1 MSDQPN
7 VVVLGSANLDI
18 VVPVPH
24 HPAIGETVLGGHHD
38 RIPGGKGAN
47 QAVAAA
53 RLGARVAMVGRVG
66 SDDAGRTLRAALQ
79 DAAVDCKHLAVDSQ
93 APSGLALIGVDE
105 DGDNTIIVS
114 PGANDRVGPDDVA
127 AAAPL
132 LASAAVTLV
141 QLEVPAM
148 AVEAAVAAA
157 VGKVVLNPAP
167 ASLLSAALLEQVDV
181 LVPNRI
187 ELAQL
192 TGSAEADDL
201 AAVEEMA
208 RGLPVPTVV
217 VTLGAGGAILVSGGD
232 AVVLPA
238 PPVEVVDTTGAGD
251 AFCGAIA
258 EALARG
264 VTIDEATARAVH
276 AGSLAT
282 TRHGAQPSL
291 PSEAQVDASLARLQ
305 DSGRSP

>member
-24 HPAIGETVLGGHHD
+24 HPATGETVLGGHHD

-66 SDDAGRTLRAALQ
+66 SDDAGRTLRTALQ
-79 DAAVDCKHLAVDSQ
+79 EAGVDCRYLAVDGL
-93 APSGLALIGVDE
+93 APSGLALIGVDRS
-105 DGDNTIIVS
+105 GDNTIIVS
-114 PGANDRVGPDDVA
+114 PGANDRIGPDDVA

-148 AVEAAVAAA
+148 AVEAAVAASG
-157 VGKVVLNPAP
+157 GKVVLNPAP
-167 ASLLSAALLEQVDV
+167 ASLLSGALLERVDV

-192 TGSAEADDL
+192 AGSAEAGGL

-217 VTLGAGGAILVSGGD
+217 VTLGADGALLVAGGD

-264 VTIDEATARAVH
+264 VAIDEATARAVH

-282 TRHGAQPSL
+282 TRRGAQPSL
-291 PSEAQVDASLARLQ
+291 PTGAQVNASLARL
-305 DSGRSP
+305 

>member
-24 HPAIGETVLGGHHD
+24 HPATGETVLGGHHD

-66 SDDAGRTLRAALQ
+66 SDDAGGTLRAALQ
-79 DAAVDCKHLAVDSQ
+79 EAGVDCRHLAVDGQ
-93 APSGLALIGVDE
+93 AASGLALIGVDRS
-105 DGDNTIIVS
+105 GDNTIIVS
-114 PGANDRVGPDDVA
+114 PGANGRVGPDDVV

-148 AVEAAVAAA
+148 AVEAALAAS
-157 VGKVVLNPAP
+157 GGTVVLNPAP
-167 ASLLSAALLEQVDV
+167 ASLLSAALLERVDV

-192 TGSAEADDL
+192 AGSAEADGL

-217 VTLGAGGAILVSGGD
+217 VTLGADGALLVAGGD

-238 PPVEVVDTTGAGD
+238 PPVEAVDTTGAGD

-264 VTIDEATARAVH
+264 VAIDEATARAVH

-282 TRHGAQPSL
+282 TRRGAQPSL
-291 PSEAQVDASLARLQ
+291 PTGAQVNASLARL
-305 DSGRSP
+305 

>member
-66 SDDAGRTLRAALQ
+66 SDDAGKTQRRALQ
-79 DAAVDCKHLAVDSQ
+79 DAGVGCKHLAVDGQ
-93 APSGLALIGVDE
+93 TPSGLALIGVDE

-114 PGANDRVGPDDVA
+114 PGANNRVGPDDVA

-264 VTIDEATARAVH
+264 VAIDEATARAVH

-282 TRHGAQPSL
+282 TRQGAQPSL
-291 PSEAQVDASLARLQ
+291 PTEAQVDASLARLQ

>member
-66 SDDAGRTLRAALQ
+66 SDDAGGTLRAALQ
-79 DAAVDCKHLAVDSQ
+79 GAGVDCRHLAVDGQ
-93 APSGLALIGVDE
+93 AASGLALIGVDRS
-105 DGDNTIIVS
+105 GDNTIIVS

-127 AAAPL
+127 AAAPF

-148 AVEAAVAAA
+148 AVEAAAAA
-157 VGKVVLNPAP
+157 SGGKVVLNPAP
-167 ASLLSAALLEQVDV
+167 ASLLSAALLERVDV

-192 TGSAEADDL
+192 AGSAEADGL

-217 VTLGAGGAILVSGGD
+217 VTLGADGAILVSGGD
-232 AVVLPA
+232 ALFLPA

-264 VTIDEATARAVH
+264 VAIDEATARAVH

-282 TRHGAQPSL
+282 TRRGAQPSL
-291 PSEAQVDASLARLQ
+291 PTGAQVNASLVRL
-305 DSGRSP
+305 

>member
-24 HPAIGETVLGGHHD
+24 HPATGETVLGGHHD

-66 SDDAGRTLRAALQ
+66 SDDAGGTLRAALQ
-79 DAAVDCKHLAVDSQ
+79 EAGVDCRHLAVDGQ
-93 APSGLALIGVDE
+93 AASGLALIGVDRS
-105 DGDNTIIVS
+105 GDNTIIVS
-114 PGANDRVGPDDVA
+114 PGANHRVGPDDVA

-148 AVEAAVAAA
+148 AVEAAAAA
-157 VGKVVLNPAP
+157 SGGTVVLNPAP
-167 ASLLSAALLEQVDV
+167 ASLLSAALLERVDV

-192 TGSAEADDL
+192 AGSAEADGL
-201 AAVEEMA
+201 MAVEEMA
-208 RGLPVPTVV
+208 RGLPVSTVV
-217 VTLGAGGAILVSGGD
+217 VTLGADGAILVSGGD
-232 AVVLPA
+232 ALFLPA

-264 VTIDEATARAVH
+264 VAIDEATARAVH

-282 TRHGAQPSL
+282 TRRGAQPSL
-291 PSEAQVDASLARLQ
+291 PTGAQVNASLARL
-305 DSGRSP
+305 

>member
-66 SDDAGRTLRAALQ
+66 SDDAGGTLRTALQ
-79 DAAVDCKHLAVDSQ
+79 EAGVDCKYLAVDHP

-105 DGDNTIIVS
+105 NGDNTIIVS

-127 AAAPL
+127 AAASF

-148 AVEAAVAAA
+148 AVEAAAAA
-157 VGKVVLNPAP
+157 SGGTVVLNPAP
-167 ASLLSAALLEQVDV
+167 ASLLSAALLERVDV

-192 TGSAEADDL
+192 AGSAEAGGL

-217 VTLGAGGAILVSGGD
+217 VTLGADGAILVSGGD

-264 VTIDEATARAVH
+264 VAIDEATARAVH

-282 TRHGAQPSL
+282 TRRGAQPSL
-291 PSEAQVDASLARLQ
+291 PTGAQVNASLVRL
-305 DSGRSP
+305 

>member
-24 HPAIGETVLGGHHD
+24 HPATGETVLGGHHD

-66 SDDAGRTLRAALQ
+66 SDDAGRTLRTALQ
-79 DAAVDCKHLAVDSQ
+79 AAGVDCRHLAVDGQ
-93 APSGLALIGVDE
+93 AASGLALIGVDRS
-105 DGDNTIIVS
+105 GDNTIIVS
-114 PGANDRVGPDDVA
+114 PGANGRVGPDDVVA
-127 AAAPL
+127 AASL

-148 AVEAAVAAA
+148 AVEAAVAASG
-157 VGKVVLNPAP
+157 GKVVLNPAP
-167 ASLLSAALLEQVDV
+167 ASLLSSALLKRVDV

-192 TGSAEADDL
+192 AGSAEAGGL

-217 VTLGAGGAILVSGGD
+217 VTLGADGALLVAGGD

-238 PPVEVVDTTGAGD
+238 PPVEAVDTTGAGD

-264 VTIDEATARAVH
+264 VAIDEATARAVH

-282 TRHGAQPSL
+282 TRRGAQPSL
-291 PSEAQVDASLARLQ
+291 PTGAQVNASLARL
-305 DSGRSP
+305 

>member
-66 SDDAGRTLRAALQ
+66 SDDAGKTLRRALQ
-79 DAAVDCKHLAVDSQ
+79 DAGVGCKHLAVDGQ
-93 APSGLALIGVDE
+93 TPSGLALIGVDE

-114 PGANDRVGPDDVA
+114 PGANNRVGPDDVA

-264 VTIDEATARAVH
+264 VAIDEATARAVH

-282 TRHGAQPSL
+282 TRQGAQPSL
-291 PSEAQVDASLARLQ
+291 PTEAQVDASLARLQ

>member
-24 HPAIGETVLGGHHD
+24 HPATGETVLGGHHD

-66 SDDAGRTLRAALQ
+66 SDDAGGTLRAALQ
-79 DAAVDCKHLAVDSQ
+79 EAGVDCRHLAVDGQ
-93 APSGLALIGVDE
+93 AASGLALIGVDRS
-105 DGDNTIIVS
+105 GDNTIIVS
-114 PGANDRVGPDDVA
+114 PGANHRVGPDDVA

-148 AVEAAVAAA
+148 AVEAAAAA
-157 VGKVVLNPAP
+157 SGGKVVLNPAP
-167 ASLLSAALLEQVDV
+167 ASLLSAALLERVDV

-192 TGSAEADDL
+192 AGSAEADGL

-217 VTLGAGGAILVSGGD
+217 VTLGADGALLVSGGD
-232 AVVLPA
+232 AVVLPV
-238 PPVEVVDTTGAGD
+238 PSVEVVDTTGAGD

-264 VTIDEATARAVH
+264 VAIDEATARAVH

-282 TRHGAQPSL
+282 TRRGAQPSL
-291 PSEAQVDASLARLQ
+291 PTRAQVNASLASL
-305 DSGRSP
+305 

>member
-24 HPAIGETVLGGHHD
+24 HPATGETVLGGHHD

-66 SDDAGRTLRAALQ
+66 SDDAGGTLRTALQ
-79 DAAVDCKHLAVDSQ
+79 EAGVDCRYLAVDGL
-93 APSGLALIGVDE
+93 APSGLALIGVDGS
-105 DGDNTIIVS
+105 GDNTIIVS

-127 AAAPL
+127 AVAPL

-148 AVEAAVAAA
+148 AVEAAVAASG
-157 VGKVVLNPAP
+157 GKVILNPAP
-167 ASLLSAALLEQVDV
+167 ASLLSAALLERVDV

-192 TGSAEADDL
+192 AGSAEAGGL

-217 VTLGAGGAILVSGGD
+217 VTLGADGALLVAGGD

-264 VTIDEATARAVH
+264 VAIDEATARAVH

-282 TRHGAQPSL
+282 TRRGAQPSL
-291 PSEAQVDASLARLQ
+291 PTGAQVNASLARL
-305 DSGRSP
+305 

>member
-24 HPAIGETVLGGHHD
+24 HPATGETVLGGHHD

-66 SDDAGRTLRAALQ
+66 SDDAGGTLRTALQ
-79 DAAVDCKHLAVDSQ
+79 EAGVDCKYLAVDHP

-105 DGDNTIIVS
+105 NGDNTIIVS
-114 PGANDRVGPDDVA
+114 PGANNRIGPDDVA

-148 AVEAAVAAA
+148 AVEAAVAASG
-157 VGKVVLNPAP
+157 GKVVLNPAP
-167 ASLLSAALLEQVDV
+167 ASLLSAALLERVDV

-192 TGSAEADDL
+192 AGSAEAGGL

-217 VTLGAGGAILVSGGD
+217 VTLGADGALLVAGGD

-264 VTIDEATARAVH
+264 VAIDEATARAVH

-282 TRHGAQPSL
+282 TRRGAQPSL
-291 PSEAQVDASLARLQ
+291 PTGAQVNASLARL
-305 DSGRSP
+305 